1 MAEWWIGQTLLLGNA
16 VLAIEDDG
24 AGRPVRLRPIPWA
37 QSNPQILADGRVVF
51 NVSSG
56 GFSPWWP
63 GHMPVRVASDD
74 VLWLRDRP
82 DANGVFGRSALSRC
96 PEVLSLAAGAQT
108 FAATT
113 FNQGAKLSGVLLHPG
128 KLSKEAGDRVAQS
141 WRDTHAGPMSAGRV
155 AILEEGLSFSALS
168 ITLEDAELLASRKFQ
183 TEEVARLFNI
193 PLPILNVW
201 DHSTFTNSDTASQ
214 WFAQLCLSPWV
225 ARIEAEFSRT
235 LFNDPDFRL
244 EIDLSGLLRG
254 NFATRIQSEINL
266 VRSGVLTPNEV
277 RLAEG
282 WPALAGA
289 DKLQAQAVGGR
300 PSGTGDGEGDSPAPG
315 AGLNGA
321 GRPNG
326 AAVQ

>member
-1 MAEWWIGQTLLLGNA
+1 M
-16 VLAIEDDG
+16 
-24 AGRPVRLRPIPWA
+24 
-37 QSNPQILADGRVVF
+37 
-51 NVSSG
+51 
-56 GFSPWWP
+56 
-63 GHMPVRVASDD
+63 
-74 VLWLRDRP
+74 
-82 DANGVFGRSALSRC
+82 
-96 PEVLSLAAGAQT
+96 
-108 FAATT
+108 
-113 FNQGAKLSGVLLHPG
+113 SGVLLHPG

-168 ITLEDAELLASRKFQ
+168 MTSKMPELLASRKFQ

-193 PLPILNVW
+193 PLPYPQRLG
-201 DHSTFTNSDTASQ
+201 SQ
-214 WFAQLCLSPWV
+214 HFHQQRHRLPVVRPIVLEPMGRAD
-225 ARIEAEFSRT
+225 RSRVEPM

-254 NFATRIQSEINL
+254 NFATRIKSEINL

-289 DKLQAQAVGGR
+289 EQLEGAQAVGGR

-321 GRPNG
+321 GWPNG